1 MKMPLFQRAPTA
13 PNCEQRGWPGTF
25 QVKIVVVAKVNYLH
39 KQPGSD
45 SVSIRLTGADCFRV
59 PQNGNNARLRWLR
72 WTEFRQG
79 FQGTFSQ
86 RLTSMNKKYPN
97 HVLLILATVGAIY
110 SRTTQKT
117 FLIVGL
123 WYLMINRK
131 REKVSRPEEIFR
143 YITDTT
149 PTHIIEFYQNNWS

>member
-1 MKMPLFQRAPTA
+1 MKMPLFQRA

-79 FQGTFSQ
+79 FQGNFSQ

-97 HVLLILATVGAIY
+97 HVLLISATVGAIY
-110 SRTTQKT
+110 SRTTQKN
-117 FLIVGL
+117 FSCCRSLISDDQQEKGEGFKARRDIQIHY
-123 WYLMINRK
+123 WY
-131 REKVSRPEEIFR
+131 
-143 YITDTT
+143 DTNT
-149 PTHIIEFYQNNWS
+149 YNWVLSE